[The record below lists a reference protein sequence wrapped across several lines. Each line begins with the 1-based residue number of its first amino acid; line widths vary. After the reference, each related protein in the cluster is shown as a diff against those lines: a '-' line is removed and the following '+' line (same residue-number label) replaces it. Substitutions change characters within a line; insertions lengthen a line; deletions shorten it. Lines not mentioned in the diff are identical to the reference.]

1 MRAGATWQIKLRE
14 MAEEAEHRLRNKLY
28 PDAPDK
34 AMVQSAVVNASN
46 AVKETI
52 RQLEDPSA
60 EGYHGMPSNMPEDM
74 VSWFGKDTDSNM
86 KRKRK
91 ASTQE

>member
-1 MRAGATWQIKLRE
+1 MAVE
-14 MAEEAEHRLRNKLY
+14 AEEGVRNKLY

-52 RQLEDPSA
+52 RQLEDPSS

-74 VSWFGKDTDSNM
+74 ALWFGKDTSNT
-86 KRKRK
+86 KRKRN
-91 ASTQE
+91 ASTLE